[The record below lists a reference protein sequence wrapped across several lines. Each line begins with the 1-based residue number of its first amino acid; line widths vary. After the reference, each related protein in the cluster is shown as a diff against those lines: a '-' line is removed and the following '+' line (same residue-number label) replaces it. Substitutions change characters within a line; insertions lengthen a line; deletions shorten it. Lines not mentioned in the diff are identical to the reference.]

1 MSTRMMAVH
10 VMAVHGRGSVPLCR
24 SDSSLVPPHYG
35 VGTGTEN
42 WIPYKRNASAL
53 ASVINV

>member
-1 MSTRMMAVH
+1 MAVH